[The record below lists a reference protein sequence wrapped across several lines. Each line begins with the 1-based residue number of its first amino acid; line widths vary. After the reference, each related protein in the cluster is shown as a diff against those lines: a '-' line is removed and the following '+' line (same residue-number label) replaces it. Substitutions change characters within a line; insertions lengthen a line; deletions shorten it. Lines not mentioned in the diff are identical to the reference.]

1 MNDQIDPKHI
11 INSLVRQRDEALAKV
26 VQLEAVLAMTAEKNE
41 KKAEHKPDEVKVPDI
56 EVGE

>member
-1 MNDQIDPKHI
+1 MNEQIDPKHI

-41 KKAEHKPDEVKVPDI
+41 QKSKETKVPDI